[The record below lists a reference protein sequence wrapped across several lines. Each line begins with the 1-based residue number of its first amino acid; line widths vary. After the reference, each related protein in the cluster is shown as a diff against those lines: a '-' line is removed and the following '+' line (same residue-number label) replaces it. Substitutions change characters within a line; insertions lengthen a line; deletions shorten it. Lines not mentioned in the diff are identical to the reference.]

1 MASKG
6 GGYLG
11 RWRRLWRQGDLGA
24 ALLCL
29 LPAAI
34 IFGVFDIFPI
44 LYSGYLSLLEWDGLS
59 AARRFV
65 GAANYASLL
74 RSGEL
79 WNSLGATLYYMLGST
94 ILGLAA
100 GLLVALA
107 LKRGL
112 RALSFYRTVYFVPV
126 ITSAVAAAVV
136 WRYLFDPGSGLVNVA
151 LRSFGLPAPGWTSS
165 PVWAMP
171 AVILVGVWKRLG
183 FNMVIYLAGLQSIP
197 REYYEAARAD
207 GAGSWALLRHVT
219 WPLLAPITAL
229 LAIMSIIDSFMVFDQ
244 VFVMTRG
251 GPMGATEV
259 IGLLLYR
266 YGFSYF
272 QIGRASA
279 LGWLVFVA
287 VAAITLIQW
296 RLAGLETRGAM

>member
-1 MASKG
+1 MTQKR
-6 GGYLG
+6 G
-11 RWRRLWRQGDLGA
+11 RNLRGWRRSDLPA

-34 IFGVFDIFPI
+34 IFGVFNIFPI
-44 LYSGYLSLLEWDGLS
+44 IYSGYLSLLEWDGLS
-59 AARRFV
+59 AARLFV
-65 GAANYASLL
+65 GPANYVALL

-107 LKRGL
+107 LNRGL
-112 RALSFYRTVYFVPV
+112 CARSFYRTVYFIPV

-136 WRYLFDPGSGLVNVA
+136 WRYLFDPGSGLVNVS
-151 LRSFGLPAPGWTSS
+151 LRSLGLPAPGWTSS
-165 PVWAMP
+165 PLWAMP

-207 GAGSWALLRHVT
+207 GAGNWGLFRHVT

-229 LAIMSIIDSFMVFDQ
+229 LAIMSVIDSFMVFDQ

-272 QIGRASA
+272 QVGRASA
-279 LGWLVFVA
+279 LGWLVFA
-287 VAAITLIQW
+287 AIAAITLMQW
-296 RLAGLETRGAM
+296 RLAGLETRGAP